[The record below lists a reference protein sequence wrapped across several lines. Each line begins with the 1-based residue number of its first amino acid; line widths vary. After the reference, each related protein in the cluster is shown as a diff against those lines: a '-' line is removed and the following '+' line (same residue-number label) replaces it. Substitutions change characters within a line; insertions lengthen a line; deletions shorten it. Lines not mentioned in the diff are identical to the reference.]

1 MSSRGFDHLL
11 PSTFEE
17 RGATVPF
24 TTPILADSRVRK
36 DWRDRLEIVIGQ
48 FSGGPGAVVIP
59 WTAVAEMISLT
70 THDVLLHEEV
80 MAKQAIDP
88 YTVRMAALEVAKSG
102 LAGPEVVEAATK
114 SLAADEEAKALNQ
127 VVLIIKVIEEA
138 EPTQAKALMRDVMNP
153 DGQERVREALFAI
166 ADKIH
171 LDAKAFD
178 DRLSEL
184 GAATYA
190 VGTPWSPTEG
200 RLRRLVSRLR
210 EFSASIKEW
219 ASERLSEAADQ
230 AQFTVDMSNHTL
242 KIATEVLA
250 KFDSLVESPRAI
262 VMQWDVKSA
271 EVRGLATRLAWL
283 IDGWEPLIETWTA
296 ATDEAEQIAALES
309 IVPRLPF
316 IPAKEVD
323 PDKDDRANNDLFGK
337 KRRWVKMNE
346 DWKTGEPDPEIVQR
360 LEFLKTRTS

>member
-1 MSSRGFDHLL
+1 MAVRGFDHLL

-36 DWRDRLEIVIGQ
+36 DWRDKLEIVIGQ
-48 FSGGPGAVVIP
+48 FSGGPGAIVIP
-59 WTAVAEMISLT
+59 WTAVSDMISLT

-80 MAKQAIDP
+80 LAKRALDP

-127 VVLIIKVIEEA
+127 VVLIVKVIEEA

-166 ADKIH
+166 ADRLQ

-178 DRLSEL
+178 NRLSEL
-184 GAATYA
+184 GVATYA
-190 VGTPWSPTEG
+190 VGAPWSPTAGRLRKLVGRLGEFATSIGEWAEG
-200 RLRRLVSRLR
+200 RLD
-210 EFSASIKEW
+210 
-219 ASERLSEAADQ
+219 EAGDQ
-230 AQFTVDMSNHTL
+230 AQFTVEISHHTL
-242 KIATEVLA
+242 KIATDVLH
-250 KFDSLVESPRAI
+250 KFDERVGSPRAI
-262 VMQWDVKSA
+262 VTEWELKA
-271 EVRGLATRLAWL
+271 GEVRGLATRLAWL
-283 IDGWEPLIETWTA
+283 VDGWEPLIDTWTS
-296 ATDEAEQIAALES
+296 ATDEAQQIAALAS

-316 IPAKEVD
+316 IPAKEID
-323 PDKDDRANNDLFGK
+323 PDKDEKTNNDLFGK

-346 DWKTGEPDPEIVQR
+346 DWKTGEPDFELVQR
-360 LEFLKTRTS
+360 LEMLKARAT